1 MPCAHDFYP
10 SWQWSRCSR
19 SSLKA
24 RRSMGGAVV
33 EVEEAAVVRE
43 GAVAAEA
50 CRGPRA
56 APRDPQ
62 APRGRQASRD
72 RQAPRGRQA
81 SRDRQTSRDL
91 RAALGCRDLREEEA
105 YRVHPVAAAV
115 SRGPHSSPPAV
126 PRDRVVGACP
136 PLHQSGPRAVNVHP
150 AEGAP
155 RSFHQ
160 AIAPA
165 QRIDLPS
172 LRAALRH
179 VPEAARLSGPHKSR
193 RVLAQQIGLKR
204 VPEAGWPS
212 GHRKGQWVPAQ
223 QIDLGAARPVVPRS
237 FPPNPALAW
246 PNALAGNPASAPAR
260 AT

>member
-1 MPCAHDFYP
+1 MGIEQPYARRRSAAQHRTHRDKSRKRKLMPCAHDFYP

-56 APRDPQ
+56 APRD
-62 APRGRQASRD
+62 RQVPRD
-72 RQAPRGRQA
+72 RQAPH
-81 SRDRQTSRDL
+81 DRQTSRDL

-105 YRVHPVAAAV
+105 YRLHPVAAAV

-150 AEGAP
+150 AEVAP

-179 VPEAARLSGPHKSR
+179 VPEAARLSGPRKSR
-193 RVLAQQIGLKR
+193 R
-204 VPEAGWPS
+204 
-212 GHRKGQWVPAQ
+212 VPAQ
-223 QIDLGAARPVVPRS
+223 QIELRAARPVVPRS
-237 FPPNPALAW
+237 FPPNPALAL
-246 PNALAGNPASAPAR
+246 PNALAGNPASATAR
-260 AT
+260 AR

>member
-10 SWQWSRCSR
+10 SWPWSRCSP

-24 RRSMGGAVV
+24 RRCMRGAVV

-56 APRDPQ
+56 APRDRQ
-62 APRGRQASRD
+62 APHGRQTSRD
-72 RQAPRGRQA
+72 RQAA
-81 SRDRQTSRDL
+81 RDL
-91 RAALGCRDLREEEA
+91 RAALGCRDLREEA

-150 AEGAP
+150 AERAP

-179 VPEAARLSGPHKSR
+179 VPEAARLNGPHKSR
-193 RVLAQQIGLKR
+193 RVLAQRIGLRR
-204 VPEAGWPS
+204 VLEVGWLT
-212 GHRKGQWVPAQ
+212 GRRKGRR
-223 QIDLGAARPVVPRS
+223 LRAAWAVVPRS
-237 FPPNPALAW
+237 FPPNPPPGL
-246 PNALAGNPASAPAR
+246 PNAPAGNPASAPAR
-260 AT
+260 VT

>member
-1 MPCAHDFYP
+1 MSCAHDFYP
-10 SWQWSRCSR
+10 SWPWSRCSP

-24 RRSMGGAVV
+24 RRCMRGAVV

-43 GAVAAEA
+43 GVVAAEA

-62 APRGRQASRD
+62 AL
-72 RQAPRGRQA
+72 
-81 SRDRQTSRDL
+81 RDRQTSRDL

-115 SRGPHSSPPAV
+115 SPGPHSSPPAV

-179 VPEAARLSGPHKSR
+179 VPEAARLSGPHKSL

>member
-10 SWQWSRCSR
+10 SWQWSRCWP

-24 RRSMGGAVV
+24 RRCMRGAVV

-56 APRDPQ
+56 APRDP
-62 APRGRQASRD
+62 
-72 RQAPRGRQA
+72 QAPRGRQA

-172 LRAALRH
+172 LRPALRH
-179 VPEAARLSGPHKSR
+179 VPGAAQLSGPHKGR
-193 RVLAQQIGLKR
+193 RVLAQQIGLRR
-204 VPEAGWPS
+204 VLE
-212 GHRKGQWVPAQ
+212 
-223 QIDLGAARPVVPRS
+223 AARPVVPRS
-237 FPPNPALAW
+237 FPPNPAPGL
-246 PNALAGNPASAPAR
+246 PNALTGNPASAPAR
-260 AT
+260 VT

>member
-10 SWQWSRCSR
+10 SWQWSRCSP

-24 RRSMGGAVV
+24 RRCMRGAVV

-56 APRDPQ
+56 APRGPQ
-62 APRGRQASRD
+62 APRD
-72 RQAPRGRQA
+72 RQA
-81 SRDRQTSRDL
+81 SRDRQTSRD
-91 RAALGCRDLREEEA
+91 RQAPRDRQTSRDRQAALGCRDLREEEA

-115 SRGPHSSPPAV
+115 CRGPHSSPPAV

-172 LRAALRH
+172 LRPALRH
-179 VPEAARLSGPHKSR
+179 VPGAAQLSGPHKGR
-193 RVLAQQIGLKR
+193 RVLAQQIGLRR
-204 VPEAGWPS
+204 VLEAG
-212 GHRKGQWVPAQ
+212 GLTGRRKAG
-223 QIDLGAARPVVPRS
+223 GSRHSRS
-237 FPPNPALAW
+237 
-246 PNALAGNPASAPAR
+246 
-260 AT
+260 T

>member
-1 MPCAHDFYP
+1 MSCAHDFYP
-10 SWQWSRCSR
+10 SWQWSRCSP

-24 RRSMGGAVV
+24 RRFMRGAVV

-56 APRDPQ
+56 
-62 APRGRQASRD
+62 
-72 RQAPRGRQA
+72 APRGRQA

-172 LRAALRH
+172 LRVALRH
-179 VPEAARLSGPHKSR
+179 VPEAARLSGPHKGR
-193 RVLAQQIGLKR
+193 R
-204 VPEAGWPS
+204 
-212 GHRKGQWVPAQ
+212 VPAQ

>member
-1 MPCAHDFYP
+1 MSCAHDFYP
-10 SWQWSRCSR
+10 SWQWSRCSP

-24 RRSMGGAVV
+24 RRFMRGAVV

-56 APRDPQ
+56 
-62 APRGRQASRD
+62 
-72 RQAPRGRQA
+72 APRGRQA

-105 YRVHPVAAAV
+105 YRVHPVAVAV

-165 QRIDLPS
+165 QRINLPS
-172 LRAALRH
+172 LRPALRH
-179 VPEAARLSGPHKSR
+179 VPEAAQLSGPH
-193 RVLAQQIGLKR
+193 
-204 VPEAGWPS
+204 
-212 GHRKGQWVPAQ
+212 KGQWVPAQ

>member
-1 MPCAHDFYP
+1 MRCAHDFYP
-10 SWQWSRCSR
+10 SWQCSRCSP

-24 RRSMGGAVV
+24 RRCMRGAVV

-50 CRGPRA
+50 CRG
-56 APRDPQ
+56 
-62 APRGRQASRD
+62 
-72 RQAPRGRQA
+72 RQAPRGPQAPHDRQTSHDRQA
-81 SRDRQTSRDL
+81 FRDHQAPRDRQTSRGRQTFRGRQTSRGHQTSRDL

-115 SRGPHSSPPAV
+115 SRGPHSSRPAV

-150 AEGAP
+150 AVGAP

-165 QRIDLPS
+165 QRIDHPS
-172 LRAALRH
+172 LRPAL
-179 VPEAARLSGPHKSR
+179 EAAQLSGPHKSR
-193 RVLAQQIGLKR
+193 R
-204 VPEAGWPS
+204 
-212 GHRKGQWVPAQ
+212 VPAQ

>member
-1 MPCAHDFYP
+1 MRCAHDFYP
-10 SWQWSRCSR
+10 SWQCSRCSP
-19 SSLKA
+19 SSLKV
-24 RRSMGGAVV
+24 RRCMRGAVV

-50 CRGPRA
+50 CRGL
-56 APRDPQ
+56 Q
-62 APRGRQASRD
+62 APRGPQAPHDRQTSHD
-72 RQAPRGRQA
+72 RQAFRDHQA
-81 SRDRQTSRDL
+81 PRDRQTPRDL

-136 PLHQSGPRAVNVHP
+136 PLHQSGPRVVNVHP

-172 LRAALRH
+172 LRVALRH
-179 VPEAARLSGPHKSR
+179 
-193 RVLAQQIGLKR
+193 

-223 QIDLGAARPVVPRS
+223 QIDLRAARPVVPRS
-237 FPPNPALAW
+237 FPPNPAPGL
-246 PNALAGNPASAPAR
+246 PNVLAGNPASAPAR

>member
-56 APRDPQ
+56 APRD
-62 APRGRQASRD
+62 RQV
-72 RQAPRGRQA
+72 PH
-81 SRDRQTSRDL
+81 DRQTSRDL

-193 RVLAQQIGLKR
+193 RVLAQRIGLRR
-204 VPEAGWPS
+204 VLEVGWLT
-212 GHRKGQWVPAQ
+212 GRRKGRR
-223 QIDLGAARPVVPRS
+223 LRAA
-237 FPPNPALAW
+237 
-246 PNALAGNPASAPAR
+246 
-260 AT
+260 

>member
-1 MPCAHDFYP
+1 MPCAHDFSP
-10 SWQWSRCSR
+10 SWPCSRCWP

-24 RRSMGGAVV
+24 RRYVRGAAV

-56 APRDPQ
+56 APRDP
-62 APRGRQASRD
+62 
-72 RQAPRGRQA
+72 QAPRGRQA

-179 VPEAARLSGPHKSR
+179 VPEAAQLSGR
-193 RVLAQQIGLKR
+193 RKNR
-204 VPEAGWPS
+204 
-212 GHRKGQWVPAQ
+212 RVPAQ

>member
-1 MPCAHDFYP
+1 MRCAHDFYP
-10 SWQWSRCSR
+10 SWQCSR
-19 SSLKA
+19 GSPSSLKV
-24 RRSMGGAVV
+24 RRCMRGAVV

-50 CRGPRA
+50 CRGL
-56 APRDPQ
+56 Q
-62 APRGRQASRD
+62 APRGPQAPHDRQTCHD
-72 RQAPRGRQA
+72 RQAFRDHQA
-81 SRDRQTSRDL
+81 PRDRQTPQDRQT
-91 RAALGCRDLREEEA
+91 CHDLREEAA

-115 SRGPHSSPPAV
+115 SRGPHNFLPAV
-126 PRDRVVGACP
+126 PRDQVVGACP

-150 AEGAP
+150 AEGVP

-193 RVLAQQIGLKR
+193 RVLAQRIGLRR
-204 VPEAGWPS
+204 VLEVGWLT
-212 GHRKGQWVPAQ
+212 GRRKGRRVPAQ
-223 QIDLGAARPVVPRS
+223 QIDLRAARPVVPRS
-237 FPPNPALAW
+237 FPPNPAPAL

-260 AT
+260 AR